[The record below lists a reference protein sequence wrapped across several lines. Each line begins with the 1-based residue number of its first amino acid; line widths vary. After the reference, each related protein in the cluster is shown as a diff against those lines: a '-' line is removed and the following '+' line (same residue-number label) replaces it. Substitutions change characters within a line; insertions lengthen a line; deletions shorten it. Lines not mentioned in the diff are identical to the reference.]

1 MLTLNKLG
9 LNGSYVVKYAL
20 IWPIH

>member
-9 LNGSYVVKYAL
+9 LNGSYVVKYAPVSL
-20 IWPIH
+20 SK

>member
-20 IWPIH
+20 IWEQ